1 MTPEQVTTV
10 LESVIGL
17 LALWAFVFLFWKDY
31 CLDSFRQNVFE
42 LRDELFLYAA
52 QGHISFRHPAYK
64 NLRDRMNA
72 AIRYGHGFTLAR
84 FVVALTQVRHIPNE
98 ESAVWEKAVEEL
110 AEDRRSTLNQFRSRF
125 AFAALRYAI
134 LRSFSLAVFVSCLR
148 VLTGLKDALKRSS
161 TERVVIAVERVEL
174 ETIED
179 ARRDNQRDHSV
190 AVSA

>member
-17 LALWAFVFLFWKDY
+17 LALWTFVFLFWKDY
-31 CLDSFRQNVFE
+31 CLDSFRQSVFE
-42 LRDELFLYAA
+42 LRDEMFLYAA
-52 QGHISFRHPAYK
+52 QGHISFQHPAYK

-84 FVVALTQVRHIPNE
+84 FIVALAQVRRIPND
-98 ESAVWEKAVEEL
+98 ESAVWEKAIEDL
-110 AEDRRSTLNQFRSRF
+110 SEDRRNVLNQFRSRF
-125 AFAALRYAI
+125 AFAALKYAI
-134 LRSFSLAVFVSCLR
+134 LRSFSLAVFVSCLK
-148 VLTGLKDALKRSS
+148 VLSGLKGVLKRGN
-161 TERVVIAVERVEL
+161 TEKLVIAVERVEL

-179 ARRDNQRDHSV
+179 AHRENHRDHSI

>member
-1 MTPEQVTTV
+1 MTPEQVATV
-10 LESVIGL
+10 LESVVAL

-31 CLDSFRQNVFE
+31 CLDSFRQSVFE

-52 QGHISFRHPAYK
+52 HGHISFQHPAYK

-98 ESAVWEKAVEEL
+98 ESVVWEKAVEDL
-110 AEDRRSTLNQFRSRF
+110 AEDRRSVLNQFRNRF
-125 AFAALRYAI
+125 AFAALRYAV
-134 LRSFSLAVFVSCLR
+134 LRSFSLAVFVSCLKA
-148 VLTGLKDALKRSS
+148 LTGLKDALKRRN

-174 ETIED
+174 EAIED